1 MCEPA
6 PKRSRT
12 AIVEGMALAD
22 SADMFDSQG
31 EDNIQELDSNNA
43 KNWSGVPLA
52 SLPRLQPHGSSP
64 PPPPPVPGPS
74 HTVAVKLPLQVDIAL
89 EVCWWIYLKIRLN
102 LRTQLPSLH
111 LTRPR
116 HEMCGTEIMCGF
128 LGAKTTSTLRSRRA
142 GRFWPAGRFSPPQSS
157 SLKPDLSQVALGH
170 FCPHLKSDRLQQKA
184 WTSNTILQH
193 KI

>member
-74 HTVAVKLPLQVDIAL
+74 HTVAVKLPLQVVIAL
-89 EVCWWIYLKIRLN
+89 EVCW
-102 LRTQLPSLH
+102 
-111 LTRPR
+111 
-116 HEMCGTEIMCGF
+116 
-128 LGAKTTSTLRSRRA
+128 
-142 GRFWPAGRFSPPQSS
+142 
-157 SLKPDLSQVALGH
+157 
-170 FCPHLKSDRLQQKA
+170 
-184 WTSNTILQH
+184 
-193 KI
+193 

>member
-12 AIVEGMALAD
+12 AIVEGVALAD

-31 EDNIQELDSNNA
+31 EDNGQELDSNNA

-74 HTVAVKLPLQVDIAL
+74 HTVAVKLPLQVCSYCSGS
-89 EVCWWIYLKIRLN
+89 VPVN
-102 LRTQLPSLH
+102 LPQH
-111 LTRPR
+111 
-116 HEMCGTEIMCGF
+116 
-128 LGAKTTSTLRSRRA
+128 
-142 GRFWPAGRFSPPQSS
+142 PPQSQDS
-157 SLKPDLSQVALGH
+157 TSVPAPHPTSPRDVWDGDHVRFPWSKDNLYPQEQEGRKILASRSLLS
-170 FCPHLKSDRLQQKA
+170 
-184 WTSNTILQH
+184 TSNQFLET
-193 KI
+193 